1 MAGAFSLRQRDRRLP
16 QPYEDADCDCEKKN
30 FEGNSE
36 RQTINKPFDRCQDE
50 GADDD
55 DQGADQDEQRVP
67 GVSRASQY
75 PEYHALYRLGAAT
88 IQGIFLRL
96 IHVACVRFE
105 VGTLRKPVR
114 AACDDAI

>member
-36 RQTINKPFDRCQDE
+36 RRTINKLIDRCQDE

-55 DQGADQDEQRVP
+55 DRAPIKTSIVP
-67 GVSRASQY
+67 
-75 PEYHALYRLGAAT
+75 PT
-88 IQGIFLRL
+88 
-96 IHVACVRFE
+96 
-105 VGTLRKPVR
+105 
-114 AACDDAI
+114 